1 MKSADRRAEKGAR
14 KGEGADGL
22 ADRGGHRVRLAGA
35 GKRYSGVRAL
45 ADVDLEVEA
54 GRFLVLLGPSGS
66 GKTTLV
72 RALAGIERLDEGEI
86 HIGERQV
93 SGPDRHVPPERRDL
107 AMVFQDYALWPHLS
121 AVGNVGYALRRRHL
135 APDQSRTRA
144 LDALDR
150 VGLSG
155 LAARYPHEL
164 SGGQQQRVALAR
176 AIVAQPGLLLF
187 DEPLSNLDTDLRE
200 RLRVEI
206 ATLTRQC
213 GATAVYITHD
223 QSEAFAL
230 ADVIGVLDQG
240 RLVQLA
246 DPETLYLKP
255 ATPFVARFTGLSG
268 ELEGTVIGRVGA
280 DESADE
286 LALIEVGPW
295 RLRARA
301 AFEARTGE
309 KVRVLIRPAATGFAA
324 ESAEGGSESESSA
337 SGAGSGAGAGI
348 GSGSAAGVGSG
359 SGGLAVGEVEGT
371 VIDVAYRGRG
381 YDHVVACGDG
391 TLASVF
397 SVRPRARGR
406 QVKLSLDPSGCIAF
420 PLNAAAEISYDE
432 EVTAVMAGSVS
443 ADPNQGVAE

>member
-1 MKSADRRAEKGAR
+1 VRPVRTSEVSS
-14 KGEGADGL
+14 L
-22 ADRGGHRVRLAGA
+22 SDRGGHRVSLVGA
-35 GKRYSGVRAL
+35 GKRYGAVRAL
-45 ADVDLEVEA
+45 AGVDLDVAA

-72 RALAGIERLDEGEI
+72 RALAGIERLDEGEL
-86 HIGERQV
+86 HIGDRVV
-93 SGPDRHVPPERRDL
+93 SGPRKHVPPEQRDL

-121 AVGNVGYALRRRHL
+121 ALGNVGYALRRRKL
-135 APDQSRTRA
+135 AADQARVRSLEA
-144 LDALDR
+144 LER
-150 VGLSG
+150 VGLAG
-155 LAARYPHEL
+155 LAERYPHEL

-206 ATLTRQC
+206 ATLTRQS

-268 ELEGTVIGRVGA
+268 ELTGTVVGR
-280 DESADE
+280 ESDE
-286 LALIEVGPW
+286 LLVIEVGAW
-295 RLRARA
+295 RLRARSA
-301 AFEARTGE
+301 HALKPGDP
-309 KVRVLIRPAATGFAA
+309 VRVLVRPAATSFAA
-324 ESAEGGSESESSA
+324 TAAADAGSAEEP
-337 SGAGSGAGAGI
+337 AGSPV
-348 GSGSAAGVGSG
+348 GV
-359 SGGLAVGEVEGT
+359 VDGT

-381 YDHVVACGDG
+381 YDHVVSCADS

-397 SVRPRARGR
+397 SVRPWARGAR
-406 QVKLSLDPSGCIAF
+406 ASLALDAAGCIAF
-420 PLNAAAEISYDE
+420 PLNDSGSIGYDE
-432 EVTAVMAGSVS
+432 EVTAVMADKR
-443 ADPNQGVAE
+443 AAANNRGVTE